1 MQEKEL
7 RRCAIDRYLGG
18 EPPKSIY
25 EDLGRTKQWFFKWLK
40 RYQTGDP
47 NWFSSKSKAPKHR
60 PTEISQTTRDQIV
73 KIRSQLQ
80 RQPFAQVGVSS
91 IKWELHKIG
100 APLPSDR
107 TINRVL
113 RQEGLIKKKPLHPE
127 RG

>member
-18 EPPKSIY
+18 ESPKSIY

-60 PTEISQTTRDQIV
+60 PTEISQTTRDQII
-73 KIRSQLQ
+73 KIRRQLQ

-91 IKWELHKIG
+91 IKWELHKRG

>member
-1 MQEKEL
+1 MEEKEL
-7 RRCAIDRYLGG
+7 RRSAIDRYLGG

-25 EDLGRTKQWFFKWLK
+25 EDLGRTKQWFFKWLG

-47 NWFSSKSKAPKHR
+47 NWFSSKSKAPKRR
-60 PTEISQTTRDQIV
+60 PTEISQATRDQIIKV
-73 KIRSQLQ
+73 RMRLE
-80 RQPFAQVGVSS
+80 REAFAQVGVSA
-91 IKWELHKIG
+91 IKWELHKTG

-113 RQEGLIKKKPLHPE
+113 RQEGLIKKKSIHPE

>member
-7 RRCAIDRYLGG
+7 RRSAIARYLGG

-40 RYQTGDP
+40 RYQSGDP

-60 PTEISQTTRDQIV
+60 PREISQTTRDQIV
-73 KIRSQLQ
+73 KVRSQLQ
-80 RQPFAQVGVSS
+80 RQPFAQVGVSA

-113 RQEGLIKKKPLHPE
+113 RQEGLIKKKPIHPE